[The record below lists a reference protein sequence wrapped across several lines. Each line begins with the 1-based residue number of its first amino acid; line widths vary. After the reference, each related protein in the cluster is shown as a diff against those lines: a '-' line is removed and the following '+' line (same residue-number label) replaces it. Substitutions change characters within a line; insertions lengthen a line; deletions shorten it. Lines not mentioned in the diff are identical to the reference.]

1 MRTRGSSVANPIA
14 KAMAE
19 AEFSAVH
26 LEMRDNYTPNDPQ
39 FQRYREGLRYGPEDR
54 PEWFH
59 GWTAFAGEAIDR
71 GVAMRRARIVSEPV
85 TEYIRFEHHVTFLN
99 EAVGEQVRWL
109 PRRLAADIALPGT
122 DLWMFD
128 DSKVMFTFFSGDG
141 NVVDREWTTEPTV
154 VQLAKNAFETVW
166 HRATPHKDYV
176 LK

>member
-1 MRTRGSSVANPIA
+1 MANPIA

-39 FQRYREGLRYGPEDR
+39 LQRYREGLRYGPDDR
-54 PEWFH
+54 PEWFQ

-71 GVAMRRARIVSEPV
+71 GVLMRRARIVSEPV
-85 TEYIRFEHHVTFLN
+85 TEYIRYEHHVTFLN
-99 EAVGEQVRWL
+99 VAIGEQVRWL

-128 DSKVMFTFFSGDG
+128 DSKIMFTFFSGDG
-141 NVVDREWTTEPTV
+141 DVVDREWTTEPSV
-154 VQLAKNAFETVW
+154 VQLVKNAFETVW
-166 HRATPHKDYV
+166 DRATPHESYV